1 MAALRRRTFTAA
13 AGAML
18 AAPWPAARAQQ
29 AGKIIV
35 GYPAGGTLDQTARR
49 VADGW
54 RRQGRSFVVDN
65 RAGAA
70 GRIANSQLKRE
81 RPDGSGL
88 LCTHASAVT
97 IYPHVYPKLSYDAV
111 EDLVPVSP
119 VVSVTCALAV
129 GPAVPASVGT
139 LADWTRWAGTDATR
153 AMYASP
159 AAGSAAHLLGF
170 MLGQASQLKLQHVV
184 YRGSAP
190 AMQDLLGGQVPAYFG
205 FVADFLPYLE
215 AGKLRILGTTGEK
228 RSRFMPAVP
237 SFAEQGL
244 PQVRGGESY
253 GLFAPPGTPRELLG
267 RLHTE
272 LQSFVREPAFVSGFE
287 QLGFEVQTL
296 APADYARQLQQERD
310 AWKPV
315 VAASGFRFEE

>member
-1 MAALRRRTFTAA
+1 MALHRRAFTAA
-13 AGAML
+13 ACSLL
-18 AAPWPAARAQQ
+18 AAPWHSAAAQQ
-29 AGKIIV
+29 VGRIIV

-54 RRQGRSFVVDN
+54 RRHGRNFVVDN

-81 RPDGSGL
+81 RADGSAL

-97 IYPHVYPKLSYDAV
+97 IYPHVYPKLMYDAV

-119 VVSVTCALAV
+119 VVNVTCALAISS
-129 GPAVPASVGT
+129 AVPASVRT
-139 LADWTRWAGTDATR
+139 VEDWRKWAAGDPTR

-159 AAGSAAHLLGF
+159 AAGSAAHFLGF
-170 MLGQASQLKLQHVV
+170 MLGQSTQLKLQHVA

-190 AMQDLLGGQVPAYFG
+190 AMQDLLGGQIAAYFG

-215 AGKLRILGTTGEK
+215 TGKLRILGTTGDK
-228 RSRFMPAVP
+228 RSRFMPSVP
-237 SFAEQGL
+237 TFPEQGL
-244 PQVRGGESY
+244 QQVRGAESY
-253 GLFAPPGTPRELLG
+253 GLFAPPGTPRDVLG
-267 RLHTE
+267 KLHAE
-272 LQSFVREPAFVSGFE
+272 LQALAREPAFTSAFE
-287 QLGFEVQTL
+287 QVGLEVQTL
-296 APADYARQLQQERD
+296 APADYARQLQQERE